1 MRRRR
6 RILAAAIG
14 LCVVTAYVSS
24 DWWLGAFGQSL
35 VCDDGGP
42 ITTTLLLDNFDNEF
56 GLFRRGAELERS
68 GVATRV
74 VVPVTSPAQ
83 PDAARAAQ
91 EVASAFARVAGLSRW
106 EMVAVRE
113 EEPISLHTARRV
125 RDFLVAE
132 HIPEVTLVSS
142 RYRSRRSDLIY
153 RAVLSERGIRMT
165 CMPLWEV
172 ADPAEWTHTW
182 HGIENAVSQFFKLQ
196 YYRLWVMPVL
206 HQRG

>member
-1 MRRRR
+1 M
-6 RILAAAIG
+6 LAAAIA
-14 LCVVTAYVSS
+14 LVAATAYVSRG
-24 DWWLGAFGQSL
+24 WALGRFGQSL
-35 VCDDGGP
+35 ACDESGQ
-42 ITTTLLLDNFDNEF
+42 TAATLLLDNFDNEF

-113 EEPISLHTARRV
+113 QEPISLHTARRV

-142 RYRSRRSDLIY
+142 RYRSRRSEIIY
-153 RAVLSERGIRMT
+153 RTVLSERGIRMT

-172 ADPAEWTHTW
+172 ADPAEWAHTW

-196 YYRLWVMPVL
+196 YYRFWVMPVL
-206 HQRG
+206 Y